1 MLQTLTGHL
10 LLLSSGLGQLGMLR
24 SLAFKD
30 CSWLGDQGAN
40 RPPWC
45 PSLTGLTSLTEL
57 VFDNCPMLNTLPD
70 AVSSLSRG
78 IMRRVSCNSDC
89 AVQGPGDCFPAA
101 ILFYKYQPALSNCMA
116 AMP

>member
-1 MLQTLTGHL
+1 MPLLGASMSHALTGL
-10 LLLSSGLGQLGMLR
+10 LLPLSSGLGQLGMLR

-57 VFDNCPMLNTLPD
+57 VFDHCPMLNTLPD
-70 AVSSLSRG
+70 AVSSLVHGTRRG
-78 IMRRVSCNSDC
+78 VSCNPDNVVRGLW
-89 AVQGPGDCFPAA
+89 A
-101 ILFYKYQPALSNCMA
+101 
-116 AMP
+116 